1 MWSNDWVALIV
12 LVGVCL
18 LSLLWTALA
27 APGFKVRGRHVL
39 LTGRREPGD
48 FWMGLEAL
56 TIAGGHL
63 PGQARRTDLGSPSP
77 PSTPRPAPRY

>member
-1 MWSNDWVALIV
+1 MWSNDWIALIV

-39 LTGRREPGD
+39 LTGRYHTCGVR
-48 FWMGLEAL
+48 
-56 TIAGGHL
+56 
-63 PGQARRTDLGSPSP
+63 
-77 PSTPRPAPRY
+77 RPAVCMGAE